1 LPRKEYDKTDL
12 NIIRLLEENSR
23 ETMRELG
30 NRLGMSDVAV
40 YYRVKRLQKDN
51 VIKKFTVLV
60 DPEKLGFTIRVTIGI
75 QADPLQLNQI
85 AKKIADEPSFY
96 MVWMVS
102 GAHNIHAEA
111 VFRDNNEM
119 RKVLDEVLHKISGI
133 KEYHMSIM
141 MTAFKED
148 YSLSQ
153 KIASTKS

>member
-1 LPRKEYDKTDL
+1 
-12 NIIRLLEENSR
+12 
-23 ETMRELG
+23 MRELG

-40 YYRVKRLQKDN
+40 YYRIKKLQKDN

-75 QADPLQLNQI
+75 QADPPQLNQI
-85 AKKIADEPSFY
+85 AKEIAEEPSFY
-96 MVWMVS
+96 MVWIVS

-111 VFRDNNEM
+111 VFRDNDEM

-141 MTAFKED
+141 MTPVKED

-153 KIASTKS
+153 KIMPNVKGEPY